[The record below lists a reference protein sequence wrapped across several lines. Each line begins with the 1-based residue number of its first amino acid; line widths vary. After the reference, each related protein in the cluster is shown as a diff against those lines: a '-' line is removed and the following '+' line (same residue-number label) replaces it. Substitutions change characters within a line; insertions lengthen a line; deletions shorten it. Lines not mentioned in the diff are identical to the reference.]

1 MQNKENE
8 EFEKFFKKTID
19 LDKEFYKRFNV
30 TPNDFIKRNLV
41 FDKSDANYGN
51 LRKTILDS
59 ELEDCL
65 THLSQIMIKYMS
77 RYKIE
82 ARNTFSIEVHDTYR
96 NFLVAADKFTTLLTE
111 QGPFYEER
119 IKELKTELDEIS
131 TDK

>member
-1 MQNKENE
+1 
-8 EFEKFFKKTID
+8 
-19 LDKEFYKRFNV
+19 
-30 TPNDFIKRNLV
+30 
-41 FDKSDANYGN
+41 
-51 LRKTILDS
+51 
-59 ELEDCL
+59 
-65 THLSQIMIKYMS
+65 MS